1 MSHKRK
7 VVLRVVM
14 GLLVLCAISVLV
26 TYVLLGPVRATGPGQ
41 QHNTEPESES
51 DVPLPNP
58 ATVYFNGTFYQCVC
72 GPGGASIEISVAKES
87 ESQSDAA
94 LPNSAWVNCDG
105 TFYRCVC
112 GSGGASMEISVPT
125 LTLSPDTSTLGQ
137 TIRVTGAS
145 FAPETSVALR
155 LGVPNAGLSNHN
167 LATAVANADG
177 AFETELT
184 LPTEWPGTQTP
195 IVERELVIAAVDEAR
210 GQTLAIAQFI
220 NQGATDVECFD
231 DCMIFARDVALAY
244 IAAHYG
250 GRAPAPDLVWEQT
263 SMAESIAPE
272 GSSGELTY
280 QFAADGWVTTVSYAI
295 GGSGPVVYKVKV
307 TNQGTGFRW
316 EGTVD
321 THANVTG

>member
-1 MSHKRK
+1 
-7 VVLRVVM
+7 
-14 GLLVLCAISVLV
+14 
-26 TYVLLGPVRATGPGQ
+26 
-41 QHNTEPESES
+41 
-51 DVPLPNP
+51 
-58 ATVYFNGTFYQCVC
+58 
-72 GPGGASIEISVAKES
+72 
-87 ESQSDAA
+87 
-94 LPNSAWVNCDG
+94 
-105 TFYRCVC
+105 
-112 GSGGASMEISVPT
+112 MEISVPT

-137 TIRVTGAS
+137 TIRVTGES

-195 IVERELVIAAVDEAR
+195 IVERELVVAAVDEAQ
-210 GQTLAIAQFI
+210 GQTLAFAQFT
-220 NQGATDVECFD
+220 NEGVLSVECFD

-250 GRAPAPDLVWEQT
+250 DRAPAPDLVWEQR

-272 GSSGELTY
+272 GSSGERTY
-280 QFAADGWVTTVSYAI
+280 QFTADGWVTTVSYPI
-295 GGSGPVVYKVKV
+295 GGSGPVVYVVEV
-307 TNQGTGFRW
+307 TNQSTGFQW

-321 THANVTG
+321 THANVTE